1 MWEVGGNAEPS
12 IELQT
17 MQCSGDRLPLDLG
30 CWGSEMGVH
39 SGITCSSLQGRGLV
53 EAAGVA
59 WVSQHLPVSPVSAMG
74 HWMQGGGARVD
85 GKAGSQV
92 GSQ

>member
-39 SGITCSSLQGRGLV
+39 SGITCSSLQVQCHILN
-53 EAAGVA
+53 AALLR
-59 WVSQHLPVSPVSAMG
+59 SHP
-74 HWMQGGGARVD
+74 
-85 GKAGSQV
+85 
-92 GSQ
+92 